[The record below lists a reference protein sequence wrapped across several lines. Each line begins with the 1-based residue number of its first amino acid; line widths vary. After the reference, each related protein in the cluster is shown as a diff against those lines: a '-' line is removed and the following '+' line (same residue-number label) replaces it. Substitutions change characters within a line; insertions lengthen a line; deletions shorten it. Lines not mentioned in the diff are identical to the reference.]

1 MVLDVSTIT
10 AYLLDLIHFFLIFFP
25 FSVYFI
31 NYPRFFIKIMFL
43 FSSMVALSWIFF
55 KNKCIITLMSSN
67 LRGEKKVKKN
77 FSQVYLSPFYNV
89 IMKIFMLE
97 DTNLG
102 FNQAINIHWMLNI
115 FLLWYYLFYYK
126 CKC

>member
-1 MVLDVSTIT
+1 MTLDASNLT
-10 AYLLDLIHFFLIFFP
+10 ALVLDLIHFFLIFFP
-25 FSVYFI
+25 FSVYFV

-89 IMKIFMLE
+89 IMKIFMRRSRKKY
-97 DTNLG
+97 
-102 FNQAINIHWMLNI
+102 F
-115 FLLWYYLFYYK
+115 
-126 CKC
+126 

>member
-1 MVLDVSTIT
+1 MVDVSTVT
-10 AYLLDLIHFFLIFFP
+10 AYLLDFIHFFLIFFP
-25 FSVYFI
+25 FSIYFI
-31 NYPRFFIKIMFL
+31 EYPRFLVKIMFL

-55 KNKCIITLMSSN
+55 KNRCVITLMSSN

-97 DTNLG
+97 DTKLG

>member
-1 MVLDVSTIT
+1 MILDVSIIT

-25 FSVYFI
+25 ISIYFI
-31 NYPRFFIKIMFL
+31 NYPRIFIKVMFL

-55 KNKCIITLMSSN
+55 KNKCIITLLSSN

-77 FSQVYLSPFYNV
+77 FSETYLSPFYNV

-97 DTNLG
+97 DTKLG
-102 FNQAINIHWMLNI
+102 FNQAINIHWMINI